1 MPVVPMLWQ
10 GDRGQTARPLR
21 LNTLSGLRWLAI
33 GGQVVAIA
41 VAYSG
46 LGLDISLPIC
56 LTCVG
61 ASIALNLALRWRYP
75 LTQRLDDVA
84 ATTLLAYDILQ
95 LACLLYFTGGVANPF
110 SVLFLAPVTIA
121 ATSLSIRHTAGLVG
135 LTLIAATALALS
147 GAPQPWIG
155 GTTLQ
160 LPKPYI
166 LGLWTALTVST
177 VFVAIYAFRV
187 AREARQLADALA
199 ATELVLARAQHLSQ
213 LDGLAAAAAHELG
226 TPLATVALVV
236 HEMAA
241 EPPPNDHFA
250 DDLKLLDESVA
261 RCRTILSK
269 LGTPSALAPEHMEIS
284 NPGELVEL
292 AAAPHR
298 LLGAEITVQADGPDP
313 APRCPRNAGVLY
325 GLGNLIENAVSFAKA
340 KVEIRASWTKT
351 MVRIVIVDDGPG
363 FPTHILSR
371 LGEPYLSEREGA
383 KRNEQAGGGLG
394 LGLFIAN
401 ALLERSGARIE
412 LSNGWEPGQGAIVAV
427 VWPRAIYEHGRREA
441 E

>member
-1 MPVVPMLWQ
+1 MLRQ
-10 GDRGQTARPLR
+10 GDRGQRVRRLR
-21 LNTLSGLRWLAI
+21 LDTLSGLRWLAV

-46 LGLDISLPIC
+46 LRLDISLPAC
-56 LTCVG
+56 LACVG

-75 LTQRLDDVA
+75 LAQRLDDAA

-95 LACLLYFTGGVANPF
+95 LACLLHFTGGIANPF
-110 SVLFLAPVTIA
+110 SILFLAPVTIA
-121 ATSLSIRHTAGLVG
+121 ATSLSLRHTVGLVG
-135 LTLIAATALALS
+135 LALVAATALALS
-147 GAPQPWIG
+147 GAPAPWVG
-155 GTTLQ
+155 GATLE
-160 LPKPYI
+160 LPRPYI
-166 LGLWTALTVST
+166 LGLWTALVVSAI
-177 VFVAIYAFRV
+177 FLAIYAFRV

-213 LDGLAAAAAHELG
+213 LDGLASAAAHELG

-241 EPPPNDHFA
+241 EPPPNDHFQ

-261 RCRTILSK
+261 RCRTILGR

-284 NPGELVEL
+284 NPSELIEL

-298 LLGAEITVQADGPDP
+298 LLDVAITVEAEGPDP
-313 APRCPRNAGVLY
+313 APHCPRAAGVLY
-325 GLGNLIENAVSFAKA
+325 GLGNLIENAVGFAKA
-340 KVEIRASWTKT
+340 EVKIRAIWTRAT
-351 MVRIVIVDDGPG
+351 MTIVIADDGPG
-363 FPTHILSR
+363 FPPDILAR
-371 LGEPYLSEREGA
+371 VGEPYLSARTAA
-383 KRNEQAGGGLG
+383 KRSEHAGGGLG

-401 ALLERSGARIE
+401 ALLERSGARLE
-412 LSNGWEPGQGAIVAV
+412 LYNGRGPRAGAIVAV
-427 VWPRAIYEHGRREA
+427 VWPRAIYEHGRRDA